1 MSERLPA
8 PIDQAAFERVLQRAA
23 ELQVSSRDIGVG
35 LSEDEV
41 IALGR
46 EVGIP
51 EAQLR
56 QALLEE
62 RTRVVPPAPA
72 GMLDRAIAPV
82 ELHADRVVQGTED
95 EVAQALT
102 VLLDTREHLVVQ
114 RATAGRITFEPL
126 DPFAGA
132 MRRLK
137 RVFSADGGK
146 SYLDKAELVTAV
158 ITPLQPGFCHVTLQA
173 TLRKSR
179 TAYLWGG
186 GSLAGTGAAFGG
198 LAVALGAPGVVLLA
212 TALPSAGVGW
222 LVARAFRPISARAAL
237 GLARLLDDL
246 ERRPARAVGGGA
258 AAEPT
263 SRVFARGVGH
273 VVRDITTEVRKALEE
288 KS

>member
-8 PIDQAAFERVLQRAA
+8 PIDRAAFERVLQRAA
-23 ELQVSSRDIGVG
+23 ELQASSRDIGEG

-62 RTRVVPPAPA
+62 RTRVAPPAPE
-72 GMLDRAIAPV
+72 GFLDRAIAPV
-82 ELHADRVVQGTED
+82 ELQADRVVQGTET
-95 EVAQALT
+95 EVAEALT
-102 VLLDTREHLVVQ
+102 ALLDRREHFTVQ
-114 RATAGRITFEPL
+114 RATLGRITYEPL

-132 MRRLK
+132 MRKLK
-137 RVFSADGGK
+137 RVFDSDGGK

-158 ITPLQPGFCHVTLQA
+158 ITPLEPGFCHVTLQA

-179 TAYLWGG
+179 TAYLAG
-186 GSLAGTGAAFGG
+186 GSTLAGTGGVAGG
-198 LAVALGAPGVVLLA
+198 LAVVLGAPEVVLLA
-212 TALPSAGVGW
+212 AALPSAGFGW
-222 LVARAFRPISARAAL
+222 LVARGFRPISARASL
-237 GLARLLDDL
+237 GLARLLDEL
-246 ERRPARAVGGGA
+246 ERRPARAIGSGA
-258 AAEPT
+258 SAEPK
-263 SRVFARGVGH
+263 SRVLAREVGN

-288 KS
+288 KK

>member
-8 PIDQAAFERVLQRAA
+8 PIDRAAFERILQRAA
-23 ELQVSSRDIGVG
+23 ELQAGARDIGEG

-62 RTRVVPPAPA
+62 RTRVAPPAPE
-72 GMLDRAIAPV
+72 GFLDRTIAPV
-82 ELHADRVVQGTED
+82 ELQADRVVQGTEE

-102 VLLDTREHLVVQ
+102 ALLDRREHFTVQ
-114 RATAGRITFEPL
+114 RATLGRITFEPL

-132 MRRLK
+132 MRKLK
-137 RVFSADGGK
+137 RAFDPDGGK

-158 ITPLQPGFCHVTLQA
+158 ITPLEPGFCHVTLQA

-179 TAYLWGG
+179 AGYLWGG
-186 GSLAGTGAAFGG
+186 SSLAATGAAAGG
-198 LAVALGAPGVVLLA
+198 LIIALGGPEAMLLA
-212 TALPSAGVGW
+212 TALPGAGAGW
-222 LVARAFRPISARAAL
+222 LVARAFRPISQRASL
-237 GLARLLDDL
+237 GLARLLDEL
-246 ERRPARAVGGGA
+246 ERRPARAIGSA
-258 AAEPT
+258 AAEPK
-263 SRVFARGVGH
+263 SRVIAREVGN

-288 KS
+288 KP